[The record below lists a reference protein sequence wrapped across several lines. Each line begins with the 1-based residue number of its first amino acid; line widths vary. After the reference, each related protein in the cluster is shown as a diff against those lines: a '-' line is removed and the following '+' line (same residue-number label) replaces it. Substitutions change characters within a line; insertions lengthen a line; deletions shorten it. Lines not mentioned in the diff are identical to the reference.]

1 MALHQYS
8 PAARRRI
15 ANAVRNVE
23 AGHHQRER
31 NRKRWRQALMDK
43 LVRAQA
49 DIEHGDVGDVK
60 HLSGPAIDQSLS
72 LLSND
77 TAFKVY
83 NPGPK
88 VWAGADLF
96 IRQFAMPGVDES
108 NQAKWYVVQAW
119 SATRIRGKA
128 KGPATIT
135 PGTSGQIETVTS
147 ADGTFPAEPITVYL
161 PTEHVSIEAGVV
173 VWAELVYRSISGT
186 SRWEVYSADCPEA

>member
-1 MALHQYS
+1 MALHQYN
-8 PAARRRI
+8 PATRRRI
-15 ANAVRNVE
+15 ANAVRRVE

-31 NRKRWRQALMDK
+31 NRKRWRQSFMDK

-49 DIEHGDVGDVK
+49 DIEHGDIGDVK

-88 VWAGADLF
+88 VWAGADMF

-108 NQAKWYVVQAW
+108 NQSKWYVVQAW
-119 SATRIRGKA
+119 SATRIRGIA
-128 KGPATIT
+128 AGTISPGGTGTINTIT
-135 PGTSGQIETVTS
+135 TE
-147 ADGTFPAEPITVYL
+147 DGTYEPTTASVYL
-161 PTEHVSIEAGVV
+161 PTVHVTVETGVV
-173 VWAELVYRSISGT
+173 VWASLVYRTLSSS
-186 SRWEVYSADCPEA
+186 SRWEIYSADCTEA